1 MRLNKTHLGMSLSGI
16 VFFLLIFVTS
26 CSTLKELG
34 SVEKPRVSI
43 EQTRITDL
51 SLKEATLTFDV
62 RIENPNAVAL
72 SMDAYR
78 YDFDVNGL
86 DFIQGEQD
94 RELTIEA
101 ETGSTIE
108 IPVQLNYNELYE
120 LIGSLKNKD
129 EIPFSFQSDF
139 TFDLPL
145 IGKKSFPLKKEG
157 SFPAVRAPSLSAGN
171 IEVNSLSFSS
181 ADLIMNLNVE
191 NPNSF
196 GVSLRDLNY
205 RLNLNGLET
214 VSGETA
220 AESLIPAGSEGT
232 LQIPFKISFAEAGMA
247 AYRII
252 RGGEDLSYQLNGS
265 ASLGADL
272 PVFSN
277 SIFNF
282 DKSGTV
288 NILN

>member
-1 MRLNKTHLGMSLSGI
+1 MHLKRINKSLYLSAA
-16 VFFLLIFVTS
+16 VFLLVIIVTS
-26 CSTLKELG
+26 CSALEELG
-34 SVEKPRVSI
+34 TVQKPQVSI
-43 EQTRITDL
+43 KQTRVTDL
-51 SLKEATLTFDV
+51 SLKEATLTFDI

-72 SMDAYR
+72 SMDAYS
-78 YDFDVNGL
+78 YDFDVNGF

-94 RELTIEA
+94 HELTIEA

-108 IPVQLNYNELYE
+108 VPVKLNYNELYE
-120 LIGSLKNKD
+120 LIGSLKDKD
-129 EIPFSFQSDF
+129 DIPFSFQSDF

-145 IGKKSFPLKKEG
+145 VGKRSFPLKKEG

-171 IEVNSLSFSS
+171 IEVSNLSFSS
-181 ADLIMNLNVE
+181 ADLIMNLNVG

-196 GVSLRDLNY
+196 GMSLRDLNY
-205 RLNLNGLET
+205 RLDLYGLDT

-232 LQIPFKISFAEAGMA
+232 LRIPFKISFAEAGMT
-247 AYRII
+247 AYRIL

-265 ASLGADL
+265 ASVGADL

-277 SIFNF
+277 STFSF